1 MNATALQPRDTA
13 AVPAGQVACLLEQLA
28 GVIAHLDDA
37 HYRLERAREVSGSVG
52 GHVRHCLDHVAAL
65 VSGLETGYIDYDARV
80 RGTAIESR
88 RETALAEIARLA
100 ARLESVAR
108 CSPDTPVWV
117 DVGSA
122 DFAPSTLARE
132 LAFVSSHTIHH
143 FALVALLLHDVGVR
157 VPPRFGYAPST
168 PSPELAA

>member
-1 MNATALQPRDTA
+1 MATTAAQPRHTA
-13 AVPAGQVACLLEQLA
+13 AAPAGQMACLLEQLA
-28 GVIAHLDDA
+28 EVVGRLDDA

-65 VSGLETGYIDYDARV
+65 VSGLETGYVDYDARV
-80 RGTAIESR
+80 RGTAVESR
-88 RETALAEIARLA
+88 RDAALAEIARLI
-100 ARLESVAR
+100 ARLKGVAR
-108 CSPDTPVWV
+108 CPPDTPVWV

-122 DFAPSTLARE
+122 DVAPSTLARE
-132 LAFVSSHTIHH
+132 LAFVASHTIHH
-143 FALVALLLHDVGVR
+143 FALVALLLHDLGVR